1 MIIIIIVIFL
11 FFLLFYYYS
20 TTTAA
25 CCNNTL
31 IPIRVEAQQLKP
43 HELKAYVKRID
54 SVTQIPAL

>member
-11 FFLLFYYYS
+11 FFLLFYYS

-43 HELKAYVKRID
+43 HELKAYEKRID